1 MTIKA
6 KVSSSSSYNVEVSNF
21 GGSLT
26 NRKPLSLRNVV
37 REGSV
42 STENIEN
49 IGNVIVVNKTD
60 GSTIQY
66 NSVNQKYEIKLADL
80 DGGTF

>member
-6 KVSSSSSYNVEVSNF
+6 KVSSGSAYNVTVNNL

-26 NRKPLSLRNVV
+26 SVQPISLRNVV
-37 REGSV
+37 REGAV
-42 STENIEN
+42 ETKLEDITNIT
-49 IGNVIVVNKTD
+49 IVNRTD
-60 GSTIQY
+60 GATIQY
-66 NSVNQKYEIKLADL
+66 NSSNQNYEIKLADL